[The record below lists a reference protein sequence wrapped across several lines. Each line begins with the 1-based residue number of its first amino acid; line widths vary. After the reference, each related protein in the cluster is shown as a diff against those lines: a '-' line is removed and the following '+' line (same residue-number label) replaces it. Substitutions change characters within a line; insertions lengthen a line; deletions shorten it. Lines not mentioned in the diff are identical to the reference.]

1 MRMTIDIDRD
11 RLAEVMRTGPF
22 QTTSETVEAGLILVV
37 RQALHAELLKWREM
51 SRRYEG
57 HEENPARGVATPPL
71 RRMAKKRSQR
81 RRA

>member
-51 SRRYEG
+51 SRRYE
-57 HEENPARGVATPPL
+57 ENPARGVATPPL